1 MPKKLQRKGGGMSI
15 KQVADQIKKNYKVR
29 LVLDAKGSGPA
40 NLTAADLTTLLTW
53 HQHIKVAGMNKAT
66 KVQAWKDIVDNHRQ
80 PPFFSRWTEDDER
93 KLAEACQTTV
103 DIGHTALGR
112 MEEMKKKELVLVA
125 ATMSNEEFEA
135 LRRGRERQLNSLEQ
149 REDAPAAE
157 SETTNNFTTEATVVV
172 TMPLPLP
179 F

>member
-1 MPKKLQRKGGGMSI
+1 MNG
-15 KQVADQIKKNYKVR
+15 R
-29 LVLDAKGSGPA
+29 LILDAKGSDPA
-40 NLTAADLTTLLTW
+40 KLTAADLTVLLTW
-53 HQHIKVAGMNKAT
+53 YQHKKVAGMNKAA
-66 KVQAWKDIVDNHRQ
+66 KVQVWKDIVDNHRQ
-80 PPFFSRWTEDDER
+80 PPSFSRWTIDNER

-103 DIGHTALGR
+103 DIGHTALGK
-112 MEEMKKKELVLVA
+112 MEEMKKKELVLAV

-135 LRRGRERQLNSLEQ
+135 LRRGRDRRLNSLEQ

-172 TMPLPLP
+172 TTPLPSP